1 MRKVT
6 EFKDIPKKKNN
17 MDFIPFQIKKFMVEE
32 VLDGFQAEDKDMYG
46 VLGYSR
52 SRKLGQ
58 NLVMDVDLEVSL
70 DKIREIYANVGVWDN
85 YVFYK
90 VKNRNQ
96 LLITYESLCKLP
108 ESKGEFIHVVKN
120 KVRVLSYFM
129 WGLYHLD
136 LTVTNVREFWKQY
149 IEHQI
154 KIPTLKHIMYNNF
167 PEIRRQTLVESIK
180 NYLRTCNKQELEQIR
195 VDLGYKGRVLMTNR
209 SRRKKILSY
218 VERNF

>member
-1 MRKVT
+1 
-6 EFKDIPKKKNN
+6 

-58 NLVMDVDLEVSL
+58 NLVMDVDVEVSL

-90 VKNRNQ
+90 VKNRNR

-129 WGLYHLD
+129 WGLYQLD
-136 LTVTNVREFWKQY
+136 LKVTNLREFWSQY

-167 PEIRRQTLVESIK
+167 REIRRQTLVDSIR